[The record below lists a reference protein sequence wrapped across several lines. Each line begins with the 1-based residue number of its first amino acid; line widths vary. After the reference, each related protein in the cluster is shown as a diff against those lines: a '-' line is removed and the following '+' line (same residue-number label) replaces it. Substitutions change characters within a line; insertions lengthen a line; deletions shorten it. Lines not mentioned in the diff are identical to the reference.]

1 MKLFYAPTSPYVRKV
16 MTVAHEVGL
25 VSRIELIPSGTTP
38 LEGDRDLLAFNPLG
52 KIPALLTDDGMC
64 LFDSRVI
71 CEYLA
76 ELAGDTTIYE
86 PRGPRRWAA
95 LMQQALGD
103 GLLDAALLARY
114 EMLMRPKGARSPQ
127 WRAAQLRK
135 VEAALDKIEA
145 LLPDVG
151 GEVTIGA
158 ISFGC
163 ALGYLDFRFPELN
176 WRAQRPVAERWFA
189 DFDARAS
196 MVATK
201 PYDRL
206 AAVDHTKIKA

>member
-16 MTVAHEVGL
+16 MVVAHEVQL
-25 VSRIELIPSGTTP
+25 VSSIELVTSGTTP
-38 LEGDRDLLAFNPLG
+38 LAGDEDLIAVNPLG
-52 KIPALLTDDGMC
+52 KIPALLTNDGMC

-76 ELAGDTTIYE
+76 DQAESATLFG
-86 PRGPRRWAA
+86 RQGQRNWQA

-114 EMLMRPKGARSPQ
+114 EMLMRPEGERSPQ

-135 VEAALDKIEA
+135 VEAALDRIEA
-145 LLPDVG
+145 LLPEIG
-151 GEVTIGA
+151 GEATIGT

-163 ALGYLDFRFPELN
+163 ALGYLDFRFPELD
-176 WRAQRPVAERWFA
+176 WRAGRPAAARWFA

-201 PYDRL
+201 PYDRV
-206 AAVDHTKIKA
+206 APVEPTKIKA